1 MIIAD
6 RKPFEEI
13 TRMLEPYTNIL
24 LIGCNECVTVCSVGG
39 AKEVAI
45 LASEIRLS
53 RTKNECPVEVVEHTL
68 ERQCDPEY
76 AAEIKTLV
84 EKSDAVLSMA
94 CGCGVQTIAETYRE
108 KYVIPAVNTTFM
120 GSSEEQG
127 VWKERC
133 QGCGNCILDKT
144 LGVCPVSRC
153 AKSIF
158 NGPCG
163 GSQNGMC
170 EINKELPC
178 AWQLIVERLKEM
190 NMMEKYLEIQPP
202 KDWSTG
208 RDGGPRKRIRED
220 LRI

>member
-13 TRMLEPYTNIL
+13 MRMLEPYTKIL

-53 RTKNECPVEVVEHTL
+53 RTKNGCPAEVVEHTP

>member
-13 TRMLEPYTNIL
+13 MRMLEPYTKIL
-24 LIGCNECVTVCSVGG
+24 LIGCNECVTVCSAGG

-53 RTKNECPVEVVEHTL
+53 RTKNGCPAEVVEHTP

>member
-1 MIIAD
+1 MITAN
-6 RKPFEEI
+6 RKPFEDI
-13 TRMLEPYTNIL
+13 MDMLKSYTKIL

-39 AKEVAI
+39 SKEVAL

-53 RTKNECPVEVVEHTL
+53 RAKDNRPVEVIEHTL

-76 AAEIKTLV
+76 AVEIKTLV
-84 EKSDAVLSMA
+84 EKSEVVLSMA
-94 CGCGVQTIAETYRE
+94 CGCGVQTIAEAYRG

-127 VWKERC
+127 VWKEMC

-144 LGVCPVSRC
+144 LGICPVSRC

>member
-13 TRMLEPYTNIL
+13 MRMLEPYTKIL